1 MTAGY
6 SGTPLSKKLGIRE
19 GHTVAVVNDPGH
31 LAELLTPLPAD
42 VTIRY
47 TARGRAEIVVLF
59 TKRRAELAKR
69 LVPLAQKVFPDGMVW
84 VCWPKKAAKVPTDMS
99 EDVVRELALPEGLVD
114 VKVCAVDNT
123 WSGLKIVWRKEL
135 R

>member
-1 MTAGY
+1 LTAGY
-6 SGTPLSKKLGIRE
+6 SGTPLSKKLGIGE
-19 GHTVAVVNDPGH
+19 GQTVAVINDPGH
-31 LAELLTPLPAD
+31 FAEMVAPLPAD
-42 VTIRY
+42 VTVRY
-47 TARGRAEIVVLF
+47 SARGGAAMVVLF

-69 LVPLAQKVFPDGMVW
+69 LVPLAQKVFPDGMLW

-99 EDVVRELALPEGLVD
+99 EDVVRELALPQGLVD
-114 VKVCAVDNT
+114 VKVCAVDQT